1 MFVRFCL
8 LRLTPSPEPLLDEGK
23 KKDDRDRGD
32 RIEQKDSEHRTYPA
46 GATDG
51 EHAAMELALALSLRG

>member
-1 MFVRFCL
+1 MYVCSFL
-8 LRLTPSPEPLLDEGK
+8 SSSSTPSPLLEGK